1 MPLAPRLLHAAGR
14 LAAVAAL
21 ALLPVMAAAA
31 ELVMVD
37 REGCAYCRAWKQQ
50 IGPAYPH
57 TDLGQFAPLRLHN
70 VRDGAIA
77 DVTLA
82 RPVTFT
88 PTFLLVQDGAELG
101 RIEGYPGEDFFWG
114 LLENLLREKTDFV
127 GSS

>member
-1 MPLAPRLLHAAGR
+1 MPLLPRLVTVAGR
-14 LAAVAAL
+14 LAGIAAL
-21 ALLPVMAAAA
+21 ALLPAVVAAA
-31 ELVMVD
+31 ELVMVE

-57 TDLGQFAPLRLHN
+57 TDLGQFAPLRLHD
-70 VRDGAIA
+70 VRNGAIA
-77 DVTLA
+77 DVILA

-114 LLENLLREKTDFV
+114 LLERLLKEKTDFV

>member
-14 LAAVAAL
+14 LAGIAAL
-21 ALLPVMAAAA
+21 ALLPVVAATA

-37 REGCAYCRAWKQQ
+37 RDGCAYCRAWKQQ

-57 TDLGQFAPLRLHN
+57 TDLGRFAPLRLHN

-77 DVTLA
+77 DVILA

-127 GSS
+127 GAS